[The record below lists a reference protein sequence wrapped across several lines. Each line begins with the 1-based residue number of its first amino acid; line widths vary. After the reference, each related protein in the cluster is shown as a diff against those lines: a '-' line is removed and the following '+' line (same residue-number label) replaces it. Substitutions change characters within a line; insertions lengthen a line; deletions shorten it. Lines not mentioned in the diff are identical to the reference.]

1 MSTTNALGRRKAAV
15 ARVYVSKGK
24 GAITVNGKELATYF
38 PVNHLCQKVQ
48 SPLHLVGA
56 VTDFDIKVNVK
67 GGGVK
72 GQADAVKLAIARAL
86 VKIDAENKP
95 KLKAEGFMTR
105 DSRVVERKKP
115 GLKKARKKT
124 QFSKR

>member
-1 MSTTNALGRRKAAV
+1 MSTTNALGRRKTAV

-24 GAITVNGKELATYF
+24 GTITVNGKELTVYF
-38 PVNHLCQKVQ
+38 PVNHLSQKVQ
-48 SPLHLVGA
+48 SPLKVVGE
-56 VTDFDIKVNVK
+56 VKDYDIKVNVK

-95 KLKAEGFMTR
+95 KLKAEGMMTR

-115 GLKKARKKT
+115 GLKKARKRT

>member
-1 MSTTNALGRRKAAV
+1 MSATNALGRRKAAV

-24 GAITVNGKELATYF
+24 GEVTVNGKKLTEYF
-38 PVNHLCQKVQ
+38 PVQHLSQKVEA
-48 SPLHLVGA
+48 PLKVVEA
-56 VTDFDIKVNVK
+56 VKDFDIKVNVR

-86 VKIDAENKP
+86 VKIDPENKP
-95 KLKAEGFMTR
+95 KLKAENMMTR

-115 GLKKARKKT
+115 GLRKARKKT